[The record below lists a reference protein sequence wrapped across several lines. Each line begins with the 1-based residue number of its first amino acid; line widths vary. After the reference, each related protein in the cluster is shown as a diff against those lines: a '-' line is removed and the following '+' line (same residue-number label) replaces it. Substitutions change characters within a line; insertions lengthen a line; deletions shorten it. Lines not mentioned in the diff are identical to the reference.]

1 MTKQMHFESVRQR
14 FWKYVWRRQD
24 HQCWPWLASA
34 MKRGGYGQ
42 LRDGAKTLKS
52 HRLSWELHF
61 GEIPDNLLIRHL
73 CNNPLCCNPSHLLPG
88 TDKENHDD
96 MRRAG
101 HMFVPRPPRGSQHH
115 CAKLTEDQVKFILA
129 SDLSGAELG
138 RRLNVSRALISR
150 IRKNKAW
157 KHLI

>member
-1 MTKQMHFESVRQR
+1 MSETMHSDSVRNR

-24 HQCWPWLASA
+24 HQCWPWMAST

-61 GEIPDNLLIRHL
+61 GAIPENLLIRHL

-88 TDKENHDD
+88 TDKENHSD
-96 MRRAG
+96 MQLAG
-101 HMFVPRPPRGSQHH
+101 RMFVPESPRGSQHH
-115 CAKLTEDQVKFILA
+115 DARLTEEKVRFVLS
-129 SDLSGAELG
+129 SDLTGAELS
-138 RRLNVSRALISR
+138 RLFGVSRSTISQ
-150 IRKNKAW
+150 IRTGKTW
-157 KHLI
+157 KHLN